1 MNKLLLTCACATAL
15 AFYAPQTVNA
25 QDYLEQDFK
34 DFPIVDPEYGDEQ
47 NAAGCFQHVSSNG
60 KYAVGY
66 DDAQIRF
73 NLGGAFLWQL
83 SDPTELTPLGTT
95 CNRISACDVSND
107 GIIVGSFEQR
117 EDEEKATVA
126 YPGWRTITGDWQQ
139 LPVPAGYSLTQ
150 AKTEDFSQGG
160 H

>member
-1 MNKLLLTCACATAL
+1 MNKLLLNCACATAL

-34 DFPIVDPEYGDEQ
+34 DFPIVDPEYGDET
-47 NAAGCFQHVSSNG
+47 NAAGYFQHVSSNG

-66 DDAQIRF
+66 DDAQICF
-73 NLGGAFLWQL
+73 SLGGAFLWQL

-126 YPGWRTITGDWQQ
+126 YPG
-139 LPVPAGYSLTQ
+139 
-150 AKTEDFSQGG
+150 
-160 H
+160 